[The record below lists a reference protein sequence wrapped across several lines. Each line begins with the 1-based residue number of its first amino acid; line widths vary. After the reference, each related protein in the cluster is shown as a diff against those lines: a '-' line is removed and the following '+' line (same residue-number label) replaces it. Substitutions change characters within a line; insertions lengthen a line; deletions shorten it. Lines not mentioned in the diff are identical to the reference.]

1 MPSRKRIS
9 LFATVLFAATLA
21 GCGGTGSVN
30 QGQVVEFDGAKGLVV
45 LIQDSNYL
53 NPASPKFDVLP
64 PVRVRAPV
72 DQREM
77 GPAPE
82 AGKLLALDCEK
93 KQLVVFDAAAQ
104 GFRTIDF
111 TLIGRW
117 DNVYGDDSRV
127 AGVRF
132 PVLDPDK
139 RTITVYRSK
148 QRRLVTFSVPGEIF
162 GWPADCWRTGDEV
175 RYYYKDPGQAL
186 RMMNITK
193 TDLHKAGK

>member
-1 MPSRKRIS
+1 MITAR
-9 LFATVLFAATLA
+9 TCWGVAAAVACAVAL
-21 GCGGTGSVN
+21 GCGGSGSVN
-30 QGQVVEFDGAKGLVV
+30 QGQVVEFDGAKGLIV

-64 PVRVRAPV
+64 PVRVRVPV
-72 DQREM
+72 DKREM

-82 AGKLLALDCEK
+82 TGKLLALDCEK
-93 KQLVVFDAAAQ
+93 KQLVVFDAASQ
-104 GFRTIDF
+104 GFRTINF
-111 TLIGRW
+111 TLIGRR

-132 PVLDPDK
+132 PVVDRDK

-148 QRRLVTFSVPGEIF
+148 ERRLVTFSVPDEIF
-162 GWPADCWRTGDEV
+162 GLPADCWRTGDEV

-186 RMMNITK
+186 RVMNITK
-193 TDLHKAGK
+193 TDIHKTGK

>member
-1 MPSRKRIS
+1 MPSGNRIS
-9 LFATVLFAATLA
+9 LFATILLAATLA
-21 GCGGTGSVN
+21 GCGRTGSVN

-53 NPASPKFDVLP
+53 HPANPKFDVLP
-64 PVRVRAPV
+64 PVRVQVPV
-72 DQREM
+72 DKREM

-111 TLIGRW
+111 TLISRQ
-117 DNVYGDDSRV
+117 DNVYGDDARV
-127 AGVRF
+127 AGMRF
-132 PVLDPDK
+132 PVVDPDK

-148 QRRLVTFSVPGEIF
+148 QRRLVTFSVPDELLSM
-162 GWPADCWRTGDEV
+162 PADSWRTGDEV
-175 RYYYKDPGQAL
+175 RYYYRDPAQAL
-186 RMMNITK
+186 RMMNITR
-193 TDLHKAGK
+193 TDVNKAGG

>member
-1 MPSRKRIS
+1 
-9 LFATVLFAATLA
+9 VAAAVACAVAL
-21 GCGGTGSVN
+21 GCGGSGSVN

-53 NPASPKFDVLP
+53 DQSNPRFDVLP
-64 PVRVRAPV
+64 PLRVGVPV
-72 DQREM
+72 DKREM

-93 KQLVVFDAAAQ
+93 KQLVVFDPASQ

-111 TLIGRW
+111 TLIGRQ
-117 DNVYGDDSRV
+117 DNVDGDDARV
-127 AGVRF
+127 ARVRF
-132 PVLDPDK
+132 PVVDRDQ

-148 QRRLVTFSVPGEIF
+148 ERRLVTFSVPGEIF
-162 GWPADCWRTGDEV
+162 GLPADSWRTGDEV

-193 TDLHKAGK
+193 TDVNKAGK

>member
-1 MPSRKRIS
+1 MTTAK
-9 LFATVLFAATLA
+9 TGWGVAAAVACAVAL
-21 GCGGTGSVN
+21 GCGGSGSVN

-53 NPASPKFDVLP
+53 DRANPKFDMLP
-64 PVRVRAPV
+64 PVRVQVPV
-72 DQREM
+72 DKREM

-93 KQLVVFDAAAQ
+93 KQLVVFDAASQ

-111 TLIGRW
+111 TLIGRQ
-117 DNVYGDDSRV
+117 DNVYGDDARV

-148 QRRLVTFSVPGEIF
+148 QRRLVTFSVPDEIF
-162 GWPADCWRTGDEV
+162 SLPVDSWRTGDEV

-193 TDLHKAGK
+193 TDIHKAGK

>member
-1 MPSRKRIS
+1 MPSRKKVS
-9 LFATVLFAATLA
+9 LFATILLAATLA

-45 LIQDSNYL
+45 LIQDSNYP

-64 PVRVRAPV
+64 PLRVGVPV
-72 DQREM
+72 DKREM
-77 GPAPE
+77 GPAPD

-93 KQLVVFDAAAQ
+93 KQLVVFDAASQ
-104 GFRTIDF
+104 GFRTINF
-111 TLIGRW
+111 TLIGRR

-132 PVLDPDK
+132 PVVDRDK

-148 QRRLVTFSVPGEIF
+148 ERRLATFSVPDEIF
-162 GWPADCWRTGDEV
+162 GLPADCWRTGDEV

-193 TDLHKAGK
+193 TDIHKAGK